1 MIGVD
6 IIKVDRFKSLKK
18 TDFLFWTHAY
28 NKTEWEY
35 AFNKSD
41 PHVTLAGLFASKE
54 AVFKALRTGNL
65 QFAIEHITIHH
76 SKNGAPYA
84 KVKGSN
90 KKIVISVSH
99 DVGFVI
105 AVALVK

>member
-6 IIKVDRFKSLKK
+6 IIKVKRFRLLKK
-18 TDFLFWTHAY
+18 NDFSSWTHAY

-35 AFNKSD
+35 AFTKSD

-65 QFAIEHITIHH
+65 QFAIELITIHH

-90 KKIVISVSH
+90 KNIAISISH
-99 DVGFVI
+99 DAGFVI
-105 AVALVK
+105 AVAIVK